1 MNSNIPPRPLIF
13 GEVLFDCF
21 EDGNLVLGGAP
32 FNVAWHLQA
41 FGQAPLLVSRV
52 GDDPLG
58 RRIRSA
64 MQAWDMDCAGLQL
77 DSAHPTGTV
86 QVTMK
91 GGEPAFEI
99 VSDRAYDFIDDRAL
113 PPLDSVS
120 LLYHGSLALRNP
132 VSRHALVALQQRS
145 NASVFIDVNLR
156 PPWWDKDEITARLRN
171 ARWVKLNAGELQL
184 LAPPGGDVA
193 EQAEALQSRY
203 GIDQLFVTRGAN
215 GAFARTSTGE
225 IHQVTPSGDLEIADT
240 VGAGDAFASVLLLGL
255 ANNWPLPLLLER
267 AQAFA
272 GAVVGIQGATVDD
285 RNFYQPFLSAWS
297 RQ

>member
-1 MNSNIPPRPLIF
+1 MNNHTKPCPMIF

-21 EDGNLVLGGAP
+21 ENGNRVLGGAP

-41 FGQAPLLVSRV
+41 FGQVPLLISRV
-52 GDDPLG
+52 GDDTLG

-64 MQAWDMDCAGLQL
+64 MQDWDMECAGLQM

-86 QVTMK
+86 QVTINA
-91 GGEPAFEI
+91 GEPAFDI
-99 VSDRAYDFIDDRAL
+99 VSDRAYDFIDDNAL
-113 PPLDSVS
+113 PPVAVAP

-132 VSRHALVALQQRS
+132 VSRNALAALKQRS
-145 NASVFIDVNLR
+145 NAPVFIDVNLR
-156 PPWWDKDEITARLRN
+156 PPWWDKDAVRALLRN
-171 ARWVKLNAGELQL
+171 TRWVKLNADELRAL
-184 LAPPGGDVA
+184 SSTGGSEA

-203 GIDQLFVTRGAN
+203 GIDHLFVTLGGE
-215 GAFARTSTGE
+215 GAFARTSAGE
-225 IHQVTPSGDLEIADT
+225 IHQVKPGGELEIADT

-272 GAVVGIQGATVDD
+272 SAVVGVQGATVHD
-285 RNFYQPFLSAWS
+285 RKFYQPFLNAWS
-297 RQ
+297 LH